1 MYTRMIFAN
10 SNMPEKRFLIC
21 LSENETSL
29 LPDDLTDILKR
40 NMLVRQIESI
50 TCKWKESVFL
60 LFLLCRIFQVL
71 HLAQIKM
78 VNKND

>member
-40 NMLVRQIESI
+40 NMLVRQTESI
-50 TCKWKESVFL
+50 TCKWKGSVFL

-71 HLAQIKM
+71 HLAQTKM

>member
-40 NMLVRQIESI
+40 NMLVRQTESI

-71 HLAQIKM
+71 HLAQTKM

>member
-10 SNMPEKRFLIC
+10 SNMPEKRFPIC

-40 NMLVRQIESI
+40 NMLVRQTESI
-50 TCKWKESVFL
+50 TCKWKGSVFL

>member
-40 NMLVRQIESI
+40 NMLVRQTESI
-50 TCKWKESVFL
+50 TCK
-60 LFLLCRIFQVL
+60 
-71 HLAQIKM
+71 
-78 VNKND
+78 